1 MKSTANPRQP
11 FLRPL
16 RAQRATQI
24 DAAVVRIEM
33 DDEGASLRLLTHD
46 QILAQ
51 VTDVPT
57 ERVAAVSEEAVRHL
71 PAALRNRASRGV
83 PGAALSDGHRILV
96 LLCLHTGLN
105 GPAILMI
112 RRMLDQPANT
122 FAEWIG
128 VTPETLSRWEQ
139 GHRPVNPMA
148 KRSIEL
154 AFRALLSPSSG
165 TSWVMAGI
173 PEPPVAVSPQRPHI
187 TFAQGQ
193 SWLRLLDQDREQPDA
208 HQP

>member
-1 MKSTANPRQP
+1 MTTKTQSASQP

-16 RAQRATQI
+16 RAEASTQI
-24 DAAVVRIEM
+24 DAAVVRLAI
-33 DDEGASLRLLTHD
+33 DDERASLRLVSHD
-46 QILAQ
+46 HVLAQ
-51 VTDVPT
+51 ITDLPT
-57 ERVAAVSEEAVRHL
+57 ERVDAVHAEAAKHL
-71 PAALRNRASRGV
+71 PAELRNRATRGV
-83 PGAALSDGHRILV
+83 PGAALADGHRMLV

-105 GPAILMI
+105 GPAIVMI

-154 AFRALLSPSSG
+154 AFRALISPSSG

-173 PEPPVAVSPQRPHI
+173 PEPPVVVSPQRPHL
-187 TFAQGQ
+187 TFAQGHR
-193 SWLRLLDQDREQPDA
+193 WLRLLDPLFNEALQP
-208 HQP
+208 